1 MPRNADRSLLRLSVR
16 VGEIAVRD
24 SRLVRIEERLD
35 GDRVKIQDLAT
46 GESSAV
52 ELSSLRGRSAVA
64 NGASI
69 DAHLELARASTDVT
83 WQRATTREQA
93 LAALFEGSGPWGQ
106 RASDIAKTI
115 GITRRTLYR
124 WLARYRDVAATSSL
138 VPLTRGVQPGARRLD
153 ATRET
158 LVNKI
163 IEQEYLSRSRPS
175 IEEIVRKVERRCVEL
190 KYKSVSRNAIRARIR
205 QLDPRTRTRRRYGA
219 KAAHGKHASTPGSFL
234 VEHVLQSVQI
244 DHALADVIVV
254 DERDRLAI
262 GRPWLTLAIDVFCRG
277 VLGFYVS
284 LDPPSVTS
292 IGMCLTQACLPKEP
306 WLLARG
312 LSDLQWPL
320 CGLMDVLR
328 ADNGKDFR
336 GEPLRRGCRE
346 HHIKLDFRPIA
357 TPHFGGHI
365 ERLIGTMMGRIHLLP
380 GTTFAN
386 PRERKGYPSEQKAAM
401 TLSEFEHWLCVEMSE
416 RYHRATH
423 RGLGATPLSTWEHDM
438 SRGISLEIPADP
450 KRFRI
455 SFLPMEDRIL
465 QRNGLQ
471 LFNLRYWSD
480 ALPTLV
486 RQNEPL
492 LIRYDPRD
500 LSKLYVK
507 APDHSYLEVPYADI
521 RLPPVSVW
529 ELRAARRFLAQRG
542 DKRRNQERL
551 FWAHA
556 ELQRIV
562 TNAVNETSR
571 VRRQRGRRDALAR
584 EQSLAVVPTVNS
596 TTTVDYSKPARDL
609 PTEIGIPKR
618 RP

>member
-1 MPRNADRSLLRLSVR
+1 MPKNADRSLLRLSIR
-16 VGEIAVRD
+16 VGGIAVRD
-24 SRLVRIEERLD
+24 CRLVRIDECLD
-35 GDRVKIQDLAT
+35 GDRLKVRDLAT
-46 GESSAV
+46 GESSEV
-52 ELSSLRGRSAVA
+52 SVSSLRGQSANA
-64 NGASI
+64 DGARI
-69 DAHLELARASTDVT
+69 DTHLEITRASTGVA
-83 WQRATTREQA
+83 WGQATTREEA
-93 LAALFEGSGPWGQ
+93 LGALFEGSGSWGQ
-106 RASDIAKTI
+106 RANDIAKSI

-138 VPLTRGVQPGARRLD
+138 VPLTRGVRRGTRRLD
-153 ATRET
+153 ATREA
-158 LVNKI
+158 LVGQV
-163 IEQEYLSRSRPS
+163 IEKEYLSRSRPS
-175 IEEIVRKVERRCVEL
+175 IEEIVRKVERRCVAL
-190 KYKSVSRNAIRARIR
+190 QQKSVSRNAIRLRIQ
-205 QLDPRTRTRRRYGA
+205 QLDPRTRTRTRYGA
-219 KAAHGKHASTPGSFL
+219 KAAQSKHASKPGSFL
-234 VEHVLQSVQI
+234 VEHVLESVQI

-262 GRPWLTLAIDVFCRG
+262 GRPWITLAIDVFSRC
-277 VLGFYVS
+277 VLGFYAS

-292 IGMCLTQACLPKEP
+292 IGMCLTQGCLPKEP

-312 LSDLQWPL
+312 LSHLQWPL

-336 GEPLRRGCRE
+336 SEPLRRGCRE
-346 HHIKLDFRPIA
+346 HHIELDYRPVA

-401 TLSEFEHWLCVEMSE
+401 TLREFEHWLCVEMSE
-416 RYHRATH
+416 RYHRDTH
-423 RGLGATPLSTWEHDM
+423 RGLGATPLGAWEHDM
-438 SRGISLEIPADP
+438 ARGISLDIPADP
-450 KRFRI
+450 RRFRI
-455 SFLPMEDRIL
+455 SFLPIEKRIL
-465 QRNGLQ
+465 QRSGLQ

-480 ALPTLV
+480 ALPAMV

-492 LIRYDPRD
+492 VIRYDPRD
-500 LSKLYVK
+500 LSKVFVK

-521 RLPPVSVW
+521 RLPPISVW

-542 DKRRNQERL
+542 DKRLNQERL

-571 VRRQRGRRDALAR
+571 VRRQRGRREALAR
-584 EQSLAVVPTVNS
+584 EKSLAVVPAVN
-596 TTTVDYSKPARDL
+596 TTTSIDYTKPAREL

-618 RP
+618 PI

>member
-1 MPRNADRSLLRLSVR
+1 MPKNADRSLLRLSIR
-16 VGEIAVRD
+16 VGEIVVRD

-35 GDRVKIQDLAT
+35 GDRVKVCDLAT
-46 GESSAV
+46 GESSEV
-52 ELSSLRGRSAVA
+52 SLSNLRGRSAVA
-64 NGASI
+64 EGASI
-69 DAHLELARASTDVT
+69 DAHLELTRASTDVA
-83 WQRATTREQA
+83 WRRATSREQA
-93 LAALFEGSGPWGQ
+93 LGALFEGSGPWGQ
-106 RASDIAKTI
+106 RANAVAKTI

-138 VPLTRGVQPGARRLD
+138 VPLTPGVPRGARRLD
-153 ATRET
+153 VIREA

-175 IEEIVRKVERRCVEL
+175 VEEIVRKVERRCVEL
-190 KYKSVSRNAIRARIR
+190 KYKSVSRNAIRLRIQ
-205 QLDPRTRTRRRYGA
+205 QLDPRTRTRTRYGA
-219 KAAHGKHASTPGSFL
+219 KVAHSKHASTPGSFL
-234 VEHVLQSVQI
+234 VEHILQSVQI

-254 DERDRLAI
+254 DERDRIAI
-262 GRPWLTLAIDVFCRG
+262 GRPWITLAIDVFSRG

-292 IGMCLTQACLPKEP
+292 IGMCLTQGCLPKEP

-312 LSDLQWPL
+312 LSHLQWPL

-328 ADNGKDFR
+328 ADNGRDFR
-336 GEPLRRGCRE
+336 SEPLRRGCLE
-346 HHIKLDFRPIA
+346 HNIDLDYRPVA

-401 TLSEFEHWLCVEMSE
+401 TLSEFEHWLSVEMSE
-416 RYHRATH
+416 RYHRDTH
-423 RGLGATPLSTWEHDM
+423 RGLGATPLGTWEHDM

-455 SFLPMEDRIL
+455 SFLPMEKRIL

-480 ALPTLV
+480 ALPSLV
-486 RQNEPL
+486 RQDAPL

-507 APDHSYLEVPYADI
+507 APEHSYLEVPYADI

-542 DKRRNQERL
+542 DKRLNQERL

-562 TNAVNETSR
+562 AKSVNETSR
-571 VRRQRGRRDALAR
+571 VRRQRGRREALAH
-584 EQSLAVVPTVNS
+584 EQSLAVVPAVNS
-596 TTTVDYSKPARDL
+596 ATTIDYSKPARDL
-609 PTEIGIPKR
+609 PIEIGIPKR
-618 RP
+618 RS

>member
-1 MPRNADRSLLRLSVR
+1 LSLLNRSKSLS
-16 VGEIAVRD
+16 
-24 SRLVRIEERLD
+24 
-35 GDRVKIQDLAT
+35 
-46 GESSAV
+46 
-52 ELSSLRGRSAVA
+52 RGTS
-64 NGASI
+64 
-69 DAHLELARASTDVT
+69 
-83 WQRATTREQA
+83 REQA
-93 LAALFEGSGPWGQ
+93 LGALFEGSGPWGQ
-106 RASDIAKTI
+106 RANAVAKTI

-138 VPLTRGVQPGARRLD
+138 VPLTPGVPRGARRLD
-153 ATRET
+153 VIREA

-163 IEQEYLSRSRPS
+163 IEQEYLSRSRPTV
-175 IEEIVRKVERRCVEL
+175 EEIVRKVERRCVEL
-190 KYKSVSRNAIRARIR
+190 KYKSVSRNAIRLRIQ
-205 QLDPRTRTRRRYGA
+205 QLDPRTRTRTRYGA
-219 KAAHGKHASTPGSFL
+219 KVAHSKHASTPGSFL
-234 VEHVLQSVQI
+234 VEHILQSVQI

-254 DERDRLAI
+254 DERDRIAI
-262 GRPWLTLAIDVFCRG
+262 GRPWITLAIDVFSRG

-292 IGMCLTQACLPKEP
+292 IGMCLTQGCLPKEP

-312 LSDLQWPL
+312 LSHLQWPL

-328 ADNGKDFR
+328 ADNGRDFR
-336 GEPLRRGCRE
+336 SEPLRRGCLE
-346 HHIKLDFRPIA
+346 HNIDLDYRPVA

-401 TLSEFEHWLCVEMSE
+401 TLSEFEHWLSVEMSE
-416 RYHRATH
+416 RYHRDTH
-423 RGLGATPLSTWEHDM
+423 RGLGATPLGTWEHDM

-455 SFLPMEDRIL
+455 SFLPMEKRIL

-480 ALPTLV
+480 ALPSLV
-486 RQNEPL
+486 RQDAPL

-507 APDHSYLEVPYADI
+507 APEHSYLEVPYADI

-542 DKRRNQERL
+542 DKRLNQERL

-562 TNAVNETSR
+562 AKSVNETSR
-571 VRRQRGRRDALAR
+571 VRRQRGRREALAH
-584 EQSLAVVPTVNS
+584 EQSLAVVPAVNS
-596 TTTVDYSKPARDL
+596 ATTIDYSKPARDL
-609 PTEIGIPKR
+609 PIEIGIPKR
-618 RP
+618 RS

>member
-1 MPRNADRSLLRLSVR
+1 VPKNADRSLLRLSIR
-16 VGEIAVRD
+16 VGEIVVRD

-35 GDRVKIQDLAT
+35 GDRVKVCDLAT
-46 GESSAV
+46 GESSEV
-52 ELSSLRGRSAVA
+52 SLSNLRGRSAVA
-64 NGASI
+64 EGASI
-69 DAHLELARASTDVT
+69 DAHLELTRASTDVA
-83 WQRATTREQA
+83 WRRATSREQA
-93 LAALFEGSGPWGQ
+93 LGALFEGSGPWGQ
-106 RASDIAKTI
+106 RANAVAKTI

-138 VPLTRGVQPGARRLD
+138 VPLTPGVPRGARRLD
-153 ATRET
+153 VIREA

-163 IEQEYLSRSRPS
+163 IEQEYLSRSRPTV
-175 IEEIVRKVERRCVEL
+175 EEIVRKVERRCVEL
-190 KYKSVSRNAIRARIR
+190 KYKSVSRNAIRLRIQ
-205 QLDPRTRTRRRYGA
+205 QLDPRTRTRTRYGA
-219 KAAHGKHASTPGSFL
+219 KVAHSKHASTPGSFL
-234 VEHVLQSVQI
+234 VEHILQSVQI

-254 DERDRLAI
+254 DERDRIAI
-262 GRPWLTLAIDVFCRG
+262 GRPWITLAIDVFSRG

-292 IGMCLTQACLPKEP
+292 IGMCLTQGCLPKEP

-312 LSDLQWPL
+312 LSHLQWPL

-328 ADNGKDFR
+328 ADNGRDFR
-336 GEPLRRGCRE
+336 SEPLRRGCLE
-346 HHIKLDFRPIA
+346 HNIDLDYRPVA

-401 TLSEFEHWLCVEMSE
+401 TLSEFEHWLSVEMSE
-416 RYHRATH
+416 RYHRDTH
-423 RGLGATPLSTWEHDM
+423 RGLGATPLGTWEHDM

-455 SFLPMEDRIL
+455 SFLPMEKRIL

-480 ALPTLV
+480 ALPSLV
-486 RQNEPL
+486 RQDAPL

-507 APDHSYLEVPYADI
+507 APEHSYLEVPYADI

-542 DKRRNQERL
+542 DKRLNQERL

-562 TNAVNETSR
+562 AKSVNETSR
-571 VRRQRGRRDALAR
+571 VRRQRGRREALAH
-584 EQSLAVVPTVNS
+584 EQSLAVVPAVNS
-596 TTTVDYSKPARDL
+596 ATTIDYSKPARDL
-609 PTEIGIPKR
+609 PIEIGIPKR
-618 RP
+618 RS